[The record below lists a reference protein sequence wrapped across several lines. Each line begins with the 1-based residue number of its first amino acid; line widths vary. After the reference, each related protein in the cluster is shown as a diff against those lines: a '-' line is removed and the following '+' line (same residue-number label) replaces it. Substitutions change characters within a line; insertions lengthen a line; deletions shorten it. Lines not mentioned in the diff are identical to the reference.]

1 MALIVQKYGGT
12 SAGDVDHIKNVARRV
27 SEKVRVGGRRE
38 RVLVLVTLG
47 VRASGGRVVLDMRLV
62 GEESAEMDGRRR

>member
-27 SEKVRVGGRRE
+27 SEKVRIGGRRE

-47 VRASGGRVVLDMRLV
+47 VRASGDVVVDMRLV
-62 GEESAEMDGRRR
+62 GEESAELDGRRR